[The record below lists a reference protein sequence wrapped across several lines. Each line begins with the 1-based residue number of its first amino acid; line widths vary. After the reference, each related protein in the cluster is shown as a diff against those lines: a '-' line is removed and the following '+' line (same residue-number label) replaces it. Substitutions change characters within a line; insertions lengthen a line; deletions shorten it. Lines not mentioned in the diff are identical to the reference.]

1 MNVKGLA
8 LCLLGAAALLVN
20 TACVGLRATPKLPT
34 ALNPDLGTGTMF
46 ASKTW
51 FSDYRSQISTLSDDA
66 KKSKRDEYI
75 SALKALID
83 RNYEDYKNK
92 YFSVKSGADFAGDA
106 TGILLSGAGTI
117 TGGARA
123 KAVLA
128 AVAAATAGL
137 SAKFADIASLQN
149 ADGTYSTYPL
159 ETAYPVG
166 RLYVDRHEFG
176 DTHR

>member
-1 MNVKGLA
+1 MNVKVSRYP
-8 LCLLGAAALLVN
+8 CLGAAALLVN
-20 TACVGLRATPKLPT
+20 TACVGP
-34 ALNPDLGTGTMF
+34 
-46 ASKTW
+46 
-51 FSDYRSQISTLSDDA
+51 
-66 KKSKRDEYI
+66 
-75 SALKALID
+75 
-83 RNYEDYKNK
+83 
-92 YFSVKSGADFAGDA
+92 

-137 SAKFADIASLQN
+137 SAKFADIALLQN
-149 ADGTYSTYPL
+149 ADGTYSTYQL

-176 DTHR
+176 DTDR